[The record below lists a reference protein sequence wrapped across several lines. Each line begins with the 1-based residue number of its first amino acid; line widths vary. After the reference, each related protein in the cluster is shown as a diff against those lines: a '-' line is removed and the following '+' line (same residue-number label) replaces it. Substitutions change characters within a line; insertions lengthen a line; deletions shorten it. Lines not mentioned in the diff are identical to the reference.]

1 MSEGGITMKSFANR
15 ALLALSL
22 ACVPPSLA
30 GCNGGT
36 TPPAIPASSSHFTTP
51 HADAGSIKIW
61 AAAEQTS
68 TIFGLSSG
76 AKRVLKVISTESQ
89 PVKGGEP
96 LTLKVDRAKSLFV
109 TDVSGGKAGV
119 IQEYKG
125 GSFTRAYSPDCA
137 VSDCSNFTGLL
148 TDTVVDNDHVFAIME
163 QIQYKV
169 GGNTLSGSGYEY
181 WPNGNPSATP
191 VEVLLS
197 NDRSLI
203 CFIDAGDEDS
213 SGNLWVRDFGDGGYG
228 VAEITNPTTAP
239 SINQI
244 LPLDT
249 FTIDYG
255 DIAGFYISGAGT
267 VLNVGD
273 SSRKI
278 YQYALP
284 LTYGG
289 LPFNTL
295 APCSQGCDPHGFGFN
310 SKDKLSVVG
319 DGTTGGSSTPHR
331 GWLDIGRV
339 SENRWKKVTNRQFTA
354 PFSSAVYAPSDK

>member
-1 MSEGGITMKSFANR
+1 MNAFANR
-15 ALLALSL
+15 ALLTLSL
-22 ACVPPSLA
+22 ACVSSLLA

-36 TPPAIPASSSHFTTP
+36 TPPAIPASSPHFTMP
-51 HADAGSIKIW
+51 HADAGGIRIW

-68 TIFGLSSG
+68 TVFGLSLG

-89 PVKGGEP
+89 PVKGGDP
-96 LTLKVDRAKSLFV
+96 LTLKVDRAKNLFV
-109 TDVSGGKAGV
+109 TDISGGKAGV
-119 IQEYKG
+119 IQEYKA

-137 VSDCSNFTGLL
+137 VSDCSKFTGML
-148 TDTVVDNDHVFAIME
+148 TDTVVDNNHVFAIMK

-169 GGNTLSGSGYEY
+169 GGNTVSRSGYEY
-181 WPNGNPSATP
+181 WPKGDPSATP

-197 NDRSLI
+197 SDCSAI

-213 SGNLWVRDFGDGGYG
+213 SGNLLVRDFGSGGYG

-239 SINQI
+239 SFSQI

-249 FTIDYG
+249 FTIDQG
-255 DIAGFYISGAGT
+255 DIAGFYISSAGT

-273 SSRKI
+273 SSHKI

-289 LPFNTL
+289 SPFNTL
-295 APCSQGCDPHGFGFN
+295 MPCSEGCDPHGFGFN
-310 SKDKLSVVG
+310 SKDEPIVVG
-319 DGTTGGSSTPHR
+319 DGTTSGSSGPHR

-354 PFSSAVYAPSDK
+354 PFSSAVYDAL